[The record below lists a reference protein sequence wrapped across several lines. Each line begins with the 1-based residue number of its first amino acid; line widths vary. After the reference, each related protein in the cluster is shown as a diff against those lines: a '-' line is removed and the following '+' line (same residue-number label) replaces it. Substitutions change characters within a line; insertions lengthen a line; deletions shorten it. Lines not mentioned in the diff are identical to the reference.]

1 VNWELLA
8 RSNTHPLRVSI
19 LEVLSLDDGGRTL
32 SPKELSQ
39 ELQSALS
46 TVNYHVTEL
55 RKADLLEIVGEEQVR
70 GAVEHF
76 YRAVDH
82 GGKADRRSR
91 KRASRA
97 SGRQRKTA
105 ARGGTR

>member
-1 VNWELLA
+1 MNWELLA

-19 LEVLSLDDGGRTL
+19 LEVLSLDDGTRTL

-39 ELQSALS
+39 ELQAPLS

-70 GAVEHF
+70 GAIEHF
-76 YRAVDH
+76 YRAA
-82 GGKADRRSR
+82 GSGSRNGRSRNRRSR
-91 KRASRA
+91 KAVARK
-97 SGRQRKTA
+97 GRR
-105 ARGGTR
+105 